1 MGWLWK
7 TPSKE
12 GESQT
17 SPPAS
22 SVLPDSGLPSAHTA
36 HASTPS
42 SSAQADQPPTLTRE
56 EQADAEWKKLIA
68 SLEGDIS
75 QKSHDQQ
82 RSTPETPSLDTTT
95 SSSNPHSPPNSIAPD
110 SLYPDTMSCRSAFD
124 YAFFCQS
131 FGGQFVNVYRY
142 GELRS
147 CSEHWSNFWLCMKTR
162 TWGDERRK
170 EAIRDHYR
178 KKAIKYKTGPS
189 SEDVWDV
196 RTESIGEC
204 FNGDFAA
211 LEREVKAAEEAAA
224 AAAASQQAAAA
235 SATAEASSAS
245 S

>member
-7 TPSKE
+7 SPSKE

-17 SPPAS
+17 PPPAS
-22 SVLPDSGLPSAHTA
+22 SGLPDSQLPSADA

-75 QKSHDQQ
+75 QSPHNQKQP
-82 RSTPETPSLDTTT
+82 TLETPSLDTTL
-95 SSSNPHSPPNSIAPD
+95 SSNSSSPPNLIAPD

-224 AAAASQQAAAA
+224 AAP
-235 SATAEASSAS
+235 AEASSAS